1 MAFQAVVLRVMV
13 ASPSDVQDSRATI
26 ESALYEWNTISAGNR
41 GVLLLPWL
49 FESAAVPI
57 AGAHPQAIINSQG
70 LKDADIVFAVFG
82 SRIGSPTQDAISG
95 TVEEIEGAIKA
106 GKPVHIYFS
115 SGPVPNDVDTSQLTA
130 LRAFKDELQTRAL
143 LGQFADA
150 GALASEVRKAIELD
164 LTTLDLTSIAP
175 AAAAGLQPLL
185 VQPKAEREMKQDS
198 KGKLSYTTRHWI
210 EITNPNTDD
219 ATEVSIAPDGSQDFW
234 VASEGSTVIHGHQ
247 TRTFSLAYSM
257 ATGSDPVV
265 VVSWSIG
272 EERFTKKFHI
282 G

>member
-1 MAFQAVVLRVMV
+1 MA
-13 ASPSDVQDSRATI
+13 I

-49 FESAAVPI
+49 FESAAVPL

-82 SRIGSPTQDAISG
+82 SRIGSPTLEAISG

-115 SGPVPNDVDTSQLTA
+115 NGPVPNDVDTAQLTA
-130 LRAFKDELQTRAL
+130 LRAFKKELQTRAL
-143 LGQFADA
+143 LGEFSDA
-150 GALASEVRKAIELD
+150 AALGGEVRKAIELD
-164 LTTLDLTSIAP
+164 LTTLDLASIAP
-175 AAAAGLQPLL
+175 ASPTGVQPLL
-185 VQPKAEREMKQDS
+185 VQPKFDREMKQDS
-198 KGKLSYTTRHWI
+198 KGKISYTTRHWI
-210 EITNPNTDD
+210 EITNPNTED
-219 ATEVSIAPDGSQDFW
+219 ATEVSITPAESQDFW
-234 VASEGSTVIHGHQ
+234 VAAEGPTVIHGHQ
-247 TRTFSLAYSM
+247 TRTFALSYSM
-257 ATGSDPVV
+257 ATGPDPVL

-272 EERFTKKFHI
+272 GEQFTKDFHV